1 MLKFGM
7 PTLIETETIEQC
19 AALCADSG
27 LSFIEMNMNLPQ
39 YQVQTMDVARLS
51 RVAREYGIGYTIHLD
66 ENMNVAAKNL
76 EFELAAKY
84 RDEIVKLKGEQKDD
98 A

>member
-51 RVAREYGIGYTIHLD
+51 RVGRELFFTNAISFVIIILSIFTKP
-66 ENMNVAAKNL
+66 N
-76 EFELAAKY
+76 
-84 RDEIVKLKGEQKDD
+84 DEILQGRLLYEK
-98 A
+98 